1 MNTWQRKLTVAL
13 SRDWKTLMPQMSA
26 PAWLRTIVALLIA
39 IVGRRWAY
47 RATFTA
53 DDRVMRIAAHHVLA
67 DLRMFCFATA
77 DGRRPIFTSDPL
89 VMARRLGRREAF
101 DRITRYLNLDEAQV
115 QAIMEIDDGI

>member
-1 MNTWQRKLTVAL
+1 MNNAQRKVFLVL
-13 SRDWKTLMPQMSA
+13 SRDWKELLPRLSP
-26 PAWLRTIVALLIA
+26 PAWLRTIIALLVA

-47 RATFTA
+47 RVTFTA
-53 DDRVMRIAAHHVLA
+53 DDRMLRIAAHHVLA

-77 DGRRPIFTSDPL
+77 DGRRPIFASDPL

-101 DRITRYLNLDEAQV
+101 DRIIKYLNLDEAQV